1 MKKSEQIYGEEK
13 EALLAHRMHVKIAF
27 FTSAVAMPWYREK
40 VAEMRLS

>member
-1 MKKSEQIYGEEK
+1 
-13 EALLAHRMHVKIAF
+13 MHVKIAF